1 MVSRP
6 DPAASTTS
14 GTLTRLKGGSLSGT
28 YLLEAGDYRCVRKTI
43 SLEEN
48 REYGFIRWQ
57 SQLKRLQRFGQLFP
71 GVFPQVLD
79 VGRDGPIAYF
89 DLEYIEHAVSGFDFL
104 AGNPPGVEVQAY
116 AQALFET
123 MDKLHAVKRPSRHG
137 ALDLYL
143 YEEMERPLRIC
154 CEDASF
160 RAFLDHPTLVFN
172 GVEIPSIARVLPDL
186 YRLGGVSWKE
196 PWECYTHGNLTLEN
210 TLWVPAARRIWFID
224 PYEENITD
232 SIHNE
237 YSQILQS
244 SHALYEVYNALPPKV
259 EGNRVTIEAPDVPG
273 IRHFNG
279 LFTDLL
285 QARLSGEEQ
294 RLVGLYEIS
303 QFTRML
309 PFKLHT
315 SRERMIFFYALAS
328 FLAHQLLEEAHG

>member
-1 MVSRP
+1 MASRP
-6 DPAASTTS
+6 DQVASTTN

-28 YLLEAGDYRCVRKTI
+28 YLLEAGAYRCVRKTI
-43 SLEEN
+43 SLEET

-79 VGRDGPIAYF
+79 VGREGPIAYF
-89 DLEYIEHAVSGFDFL
+89 DLEYIEHAMSGSDFL
-104 AGNPPGVEVQAY
+104 AGNPPEPEVQAY

-123 MDKLHAVKRPSRHG
+123 MDKLHAVKRPSCRG

-154 CEDASF
+154 CEDPSF

-172 GVEIPSIARVLPDL
+172 GVEIPSIATVLPDL
-186 YRLGGVSWKE
+186 YRLGEASWKD

-210 TLWVPAARRIWFID
+210 TLWVPATRKIWFID
-224 PYEENITD
+224 PYEENVTD
-232 SIHNE
+232 SVHNE

-244 SHALYEVYNALPPKV
+244 SHARYEICNALPPRV
-259 EGNRVTIEAPDVPG
+259 EGNRVSLDIPDVPG
-273 IRHFNG
+273 IRRFND
-279 LFTDLL
+279 LFMVLL
-285 QARLSGEEQ
+285 GARLSEEEH
-294 RLVGLYEIS
+294 RLVRLYEIS

-328 FLAHQLLEEAHG
+328 FLAHQLLEDVHG